1 MLRNVRYWTG
11 DSQWAGRDGWG
22 RERRRRRRTSMGGH
36 VARIQYAIAEV
47 GAAARL
53 RPNAA
58 DSCAEIVAGRSGS
71 VGLEGGREGG
81 RGIVRRRGAV

>member
-1 MLRNVRYWTG
+1 
-11 DSQWAGRDGWG
+11 
-22 RERRRRRRTSMGGH
+22 MGGH
-36 VARIQYAIAEV
+36 VAHIQYAITEV
-47 GAAARL
+47 GAAAAARL

>member
-1 MLRNVRYWTG
+1 
-11 DSQWAGRDGWG
+11 
-22 RERRRRRRTSMGGH
+22 MGGH
-36 VARIQYAIAEV
+36 VAHIQYAIAEV
-47 GAAARL
+47 EGAAARL

-71 VGLEGGREGG
+71 VGLEGGR